1 MQTWDSGEI
10 LCLPSLFQTML
21 LCRNVYCSN
30 VFCFLDTARTGL
42 YNACDMSFQHI
53 FSSNSR
59 YRHITRSSSYT
70 ATLGYTAISQHPS
83 DHVEFPRNTP
93 HVRVS
98 NFELKRSWKLRLH
111 ALECPKRSVSENKTR
126 WSSLEA
132 INVSANKNCPK
143 QR

>member
-1 MQTWDSGEI
+1 MQTRDSGEI
-10 LCLPSLFQTML
+10 LCLLSMFQTML

-59 YRHITRSSSYT
+59 YKHITRSSSYT
-70 ATLGYTAISQHPS
+70 ATLAYSAISQHPS
-83 DHVEFPRNTP
+83 DDVEFPRNTP

-98 NFELKRSWKLRLH
+98 NFDLKRSWKLRLH
-111 ALECPKRSVSENKTR
+111 ALECPSVLFQKT
-126 WSSLEA
+126 
-132 INVSANKNCPK
+132 K
-143 QR
+143 QP